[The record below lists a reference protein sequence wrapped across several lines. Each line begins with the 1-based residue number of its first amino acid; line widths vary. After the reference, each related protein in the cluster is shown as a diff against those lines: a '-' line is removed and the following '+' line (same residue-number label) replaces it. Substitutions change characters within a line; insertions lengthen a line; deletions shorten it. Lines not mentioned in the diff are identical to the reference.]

1 MSDQAGNTQSPH
13 ERAAAGI
20 ESLFGGAEAPA
31 PEADPKAEGLSVAT
45 EEGAQADAPGTE
57 AEGQEPA
64 PAQSEVAE
72 VEIDGE
78 IYQVP
83 VKIKDRFI
91 QQADY
96 TRKTQD
102 IAELRRALTAEQEK
116 LQIGRAFEQATQAE
130 RQQAAV
136 LDAQIAQYKAVDWAS
151 MSTEDLL
158 RTRAQFDQLRDSRAE
173 IEKAITA
180 KRQEFGQR
188 VQGAQR
194 QALEAGAKYI
204 AQHIKDF
211 GDETQKLLM
220 EYGRGEGYQQEE
232 LAKIVDP
239 RLVVTMWKAMQWDRL
254 QASAPGVQNKTA
266 RASPVIRPG
275 ASIKQPSQKQVL
287 AKRIK
292 EAPTG
297 KAKAAAMEDYF
308 AARLARGR

>member
-20 ESLFGGAEAPA
+20 ESLFGGGKPPDE
-31 PEADPKAEGLSVAT
+31 DPNAEGLSVAT
-45 EEGAQADAPGTE
+45 EEGALAEAPGTE

-64 PAQSEVAE
+64 LAQSEVAE

-102 IAELRRALTAEQEK
+102 VAELRRALTAERET
-116 LQIGRAFEQATQAE
+116 LQINRAFEQATQTE

-136 LDAQIAQYKAVDWAS
+136 LDAQIAQFKAIDWAS

-173 IEKAITA
+173 IEKTIEA

-211 GDETQKLLM
+211 GDETQKSLM

-239 RLVVTMWKAMQWDRL
+239 RLVVTMWKAMQWDNL

-308 AARLARGR
+308 AARLSRGR